1 METTID
7 DVQTRESQHVLQTYR
22 RQPITFVRGEGVRL
36 FDAEGLE
43 YLDLLSGI
51 GVASL
56 GHANPGL
63 ARAIADQATTL
74 LHTSNLFFHPLQ
86 GQLAER
92 LANLSGLPRA
102 FFCNSGTEAVEA
114 CMKFARRYWYTLGE
128 PRAEFIALE
137 GSFHG
142 RTFGA
147 LSVTSDEHYRAPF
160 EPLLPGVRFVPVN
173 NPEALCAAVSSRT

>member
-1 METTID
+1 SRFAARGRVRHGAGGGDTGGSHCGDTIMTTSTTSMPGLEDI
-7 DVQTRESQHVLQTYR
+7 QARESRHVLQTYR
-22 RQPITFVRGEGVRL
+22 RAPLVFVRGKGVRL
-36 FDAEGLE
+36 FDTEGRE

-63 ARAIADQATTL
+63 ATAIADQAKTL

-86 GQLAER
+86 GQVAER
-92 LANLSGLPRA
+92 LANLSGLSRS

-114 CMKFARRYWYTLGE
+114 CLKFARRYWFTRGE
-128 PRAEFIALE
+128 PRAEFIALD

-147 LSVTSDEHYRAPF
+147 LSVTS
-160 EPLLPGVRFVPVN
+160 
-173 NPEALCAAVSSRT
+173 